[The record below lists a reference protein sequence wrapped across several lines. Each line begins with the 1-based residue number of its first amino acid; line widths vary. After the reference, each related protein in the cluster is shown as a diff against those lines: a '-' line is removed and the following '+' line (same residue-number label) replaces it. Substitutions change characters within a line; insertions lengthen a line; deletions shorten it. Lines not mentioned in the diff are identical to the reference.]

1 MDMREGIDEYDEEI
15 ENRVEL
21 QVKKIIAR
29 LREERENARI
39 SQMELSFMAGLSQN
53 LVNSLENGH
62 SSPNIGTI
70 LRICYALDIEPSSL
84 FTVKNEER
92 QRIYEKIVHLVK
104 LLV

>member
-1 MDMREGIDEYDEEI
+1 MDMREGFDEYDEEI
-15 ENRVEL
+15 ETIVEL
-21 QVKKIIAR
+21 QTKKIIAR

-70 LRICYALDIEPSSL
+70 LRICHALNIEPSSL
-84 FTVKNEER
+84 FTVKSEER
-92 QRIYEKIVHLVK
+92 QRIYEKIIHLLK